1 MAEPTAAS
9 ESYDNP
15 LEEFLA
21 RGGTL
26 QQLNGIS
33 DEAMEATYS
42 MAHAHYESGNYEQA
56 AEAFQYL
63 CYHDHEEPRYFMGL
77 GACQQMLK
85 TYGQAAKTFFYVAG
99 LDTSDPTPLFAMV
112 DIYLAL
118 RNYDKALAVLD
129 EALKVAGKDKRY
141 SNHILRG
148 TMLKKR
154 IAEVAGGES

>member
-1 MAEPTAAS
+1 MSEPQASAAEF
-9 ESYDNP
+9 ESP

-21 RGGTL
+21 KGGNF

-63 CYHDHEEPRYFMGL
+63 CYHNHEEPRYFLGL

-85 TYGQAAKTFFYVAG
+85 AYGQAAETFFFAAR
-99 LDTSDPTPLFAMV
+99 LDESDPTALFAMV

-118 RNYDKALAVLD
+118 RDYEKATMVLE
-129 EALKVAGKDKRY
+129 EALKTAGKNRQY
-141 SNHILRG
+141 SSHILRG

-154 IAEVAGGES
+154 ISEIAGEQS